1 VCVCVCVCV
10 CARAYVS
17 ERVPVRFHAVADN
30 QVRREG
36 AQVSC
41 DTRIMREYVCMSL
54 CVCMCVCAR
63 MYQMESL
70 SAFMLLRI
78 TRFVVRGH
86 KSPVT
91 QE

>member
-1 VCVCVCVCV
+1 
-10 CARAYVS
+10 
-17 ERVPVRFHAVADN
+17 
-30 QVRREG
+30 
-36 AQVSC
+36 
-41 DTRIMREYVCMSL
+41 MREYVCMSL